1 MVLQSLNVC
10 LIPILNKYNTPLV
23 CTYLQMVGDEIGK
36 IIDSQKQLETK
47 YEDLILKRAELR
59 AGSRKDAGRMKDNDN
74 EIDNVVGGIRQATQT
89 FSKSLKQ
96 SPLTAD
102 NLVKMQNDR

>member
-1 MVLQSLNVC
+1 MWLWH
-10 LIPILNKYNTPLV
+10 PIGFFPFPY
-23 CTYLQMVGDEIGK
+23 QIVGDEIGK

-59 AGSRKDAGRMKDNDN
+59 AGSRKDADRLQDNN
-74 EIDNVVGGIRQATQT
+74 KEIDTVVGGIRHATQT

-96 SPLTAD
+96 SPLTSD
-102 NLVKMQNDR
+102 NLMKMQNDR